1 MHQPPVFRLPGLCS
15 PAVQFVAIMRP
26 DQAPGLPIKYEETTV
41 SQMKKLLG
49 LLLMAGVM
57 AVSSSAISQQAA
69 LTAELKERIAPV
81 GGVCMAGDP
90 CAAAPVAAAAS
101 GPRSGK
107 EIYDASCN
115 VCHGAGVAG
124 APKLGDA
131 ADWSARLGNGGVET
145 LYTHAIKGFNGM
157 PAMGLCATCSEDE
170 IKLTVDY
177 MLENSK

>member
-1 MHQPPVFRLPGLCS
+1 MS
-15 PAVQFVAIMRP
+15 
-26 DQAPGLPIKYEETTV
+26 QA
-41 SQMKKLLG
+41 KKLLG
-49 LLLMAGVM
+49 LLLMTGVL
-57 AVSSSAISQQAA
+57 AASGLAFSQQAA
-69 LTAELKERIAPV
+69 LTEELRARIAPV
-81 GGVCMAGDP
+81 GSVCKAGDP
-90 CAAAPVAAAAS
+90 CAAAPVAAASS

-131 ADWSARLGNGGVET
+131 ADWGARLGNGLET
-145 LYTHAIKGFNGM
+145 LYTHAIQGFNGM

-177 MLENSK
+177 ILENSK

>member
-1 MHQPPVFRLPGLCS
+1 M
-15 PAVQFVAIMRP
+15 
-26 DQAPGLPIKYEETTV
+26 

-57 AVSSSAISQQAA
+57 ALSSSAISQQAA

-81 GGVCMAGDP
+81 GSVCMSGEP

-101 GPRSGK
+101 GPRSGQ
-107 EIYDASCN
+107 EVFQASCN

-131 ADWSARLGNGGVET
+131 ADWVARLGRGGIET

-170 IKLTVDY
+170 IKATVDY
-177 MLENSK
+177 MVENSK